1 MRTVIELDERRREK
15 LYKIATAR
23 GDRGVSGVIREA
35 IDRFLAEQ
43 GELAKRNAAL
53 RAEGTLSD
61 EEAAALRAHVAELRA
76 SWR

>member
-15 LYKIATAR
+15 LHQIATAR
-23 GDRGVSGVIREA
+23 GDRSVSGVIREA

-43 GELAKRNAAL
+43 GEMAKRNAAL